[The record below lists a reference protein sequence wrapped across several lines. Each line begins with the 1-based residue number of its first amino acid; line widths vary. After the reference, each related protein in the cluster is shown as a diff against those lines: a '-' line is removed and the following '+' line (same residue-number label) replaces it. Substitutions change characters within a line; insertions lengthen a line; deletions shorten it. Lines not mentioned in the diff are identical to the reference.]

1 MRTLNI
7 VIVLLLLIAGAHST
21 WAQAPVARFSANK
34 TSGCAPLAVSF
45 TDESLNNPTSWNWD
59 LGNGQLST
67 ARNPVGQYRIPGVYT
82 VTLVVRNASGTNRTV
97 KTNYI
102 EVFPSPGVNFSA
114 SANIACRPATITFT
128 DQTNTTGAT
137 ITSWL
142 WEFGD
147 GTTSSDRNPTKV
159 FDNLGYY
166 NVSLTVTT
174 SNGCST
180 TASKSRFIRIIG
192 GVTPNFDF
200 TKAGSC
206 DAPVNTRFINQTS
219 GPGDINY
226 LWDFG
231 NGSGSTDKD
240 PTTVYNAF
248 GTYNVKLVTV
258 SSYGCRDSITK
269 TDNSNQQ

>member
-7 VIVLLLLIAGAHST
+7 VLVLLLLIAGAHST

-192 GVTPNFDF
+192 GVTPNFHF
-200 TKAGSC
+200 TIVFTHSIIGVELIFLPFAF
-206 DAPVNTRFINQTS
+206 FINHRT
-219 GPGDINY
+219 IA
-226 LWDFG
+226 
-231 NGSGSTDKD
+231 
-240 PTTVYNAF
+240 AF
-248 GTYNVKLVTV
+248 TQRGHRTYMNKPPDVIFERGIYHVRGAFYVCAEQLVPV
-258 SSYGCRDSITK
+258 F
-269 TDNSNQQ
+269 